1 MSTNSTSP
9 YHTNEKESIPFMI
22 SGHRVSN
29 EMAKFFNIH
38 PENQILGNQMVKLL
52 VDYVIEQDLISKNNH
67 KNIICNKEL
76 CKLLK
81 VNSFATRDVQ
91 TLLSTHLTPV
101 KYGEM
106 LN

>member
-9 YHTNEKESIPFMI
+9 YHTNEKEAIPFMI
-22 SGHRVSN
+22 SAHRVSN

-38 PENQILGNQMVKLL
+38 PENRILGNQMVKLL
-52 VDYVIEQDLISKNNH
+52 VDYVIEHDLISKNNH

-91 TLLSTHLTPV
+91 TLLSAHLTPV

-106 LN
+106 IN